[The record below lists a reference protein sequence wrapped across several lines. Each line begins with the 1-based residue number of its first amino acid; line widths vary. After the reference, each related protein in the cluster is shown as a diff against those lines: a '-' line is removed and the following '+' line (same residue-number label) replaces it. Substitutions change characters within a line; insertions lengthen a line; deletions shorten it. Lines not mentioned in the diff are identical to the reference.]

1 MEIQTIPLISKFL
14 NLLEIRLSHIHKED
28 FGYYE
33 CFGEN
38 ALGTFSDFVYVDIEE
53 APEQVKSP
61 EAPQQEP
68 EKEEDH
74 ELDHDHELDQEHDH
88 ELDHD
93 HKEGSNNFKLDRD
106 IKLIN

>member
-1 MEIQTIPLISKFL
+1 
-14 NLLEIRLSHIHKED
+14 LLEIRLSHIHKED

-61 EAPQQEP
+61 EAPQQVP

-74 ELDHDHELDQEHDH
+74 ELNHDHDHGHDHELDHEQDHEHDHELDH